1 MSSKQPPRVQFDFEP
16 DMPEVSCDPQIEMTN
31 DAWEMDSNIN
41 GGVSMEIEEGDA
53 PTAMPDLPSIER
65 EEIQEV
71 EIFDMPSKPT
81 VRRPRSTREPVA
93 QPEEQLIPQAAPV
106 KQKKPRKPM
115 SEAHKAKLAIAREK
129 ALIAR
134 RQKKEERA
142 KAKALENE
150 EKELLK
156 KQKVK
161 RVQKLKEEVEE
172 APAPAPAPVQKDSG
186 TWITK
191 KDLEEA
197 QLTAILNY
205 ETLRKA
211 RKAEKQKQKAIE
223 QQKQQM
229 KNMLRKNQ
237 PQSYV
242 YRDGSNR
249 WDMCY

>member
-1 MSSKQPPRVQFDFEP
+1 MSTKQPPRVQFDFEP
-16 DMPEVSCDPQIEMTN
+16 DLPEISCDPQIEMTN
-31 DAWEMDSNIN
+31 DAWETDTDVTMD
-41 GGVSMEIEEGDA
+41 IEEGDA
-53 PTAMPDLPSIER
+53 PSNMPDLPSIER

-71 EIFDMPSKPT
+71 EIFDMPQQT
-81 VRRPRSTREPVA
+81 VRRPPPKSKRVA
-93 QPEEQLIPQAAPV
+93 QPEEQLIPQAPV

-115 SEAHKAKLAIAREK
+115 SEEHKAKLAIAREK

-134 RQKKEERA
+134 KQNKEERE
-142 KAKALENE
+142 KAKALERE

-172 APAPAPAPVQKDSG
+172 APAPAPVQKDSG

-223 QQKQQM
+223 QQKEQM

-237 PQSYV
+237 PQSYA

>member
-1 MSSKQPPRVQFDFEP
+1 MSKKQPPRVQFDFEP

-31 DAWEMDSNIN
+31 DAWETDITMD
-41 GGVSMEIEEGDA
+41 IEEAEA
-53 PTAMPDLPSIER
+53 PSTIPELPSIER
-65 EEIQEV
+65 EQIQEV
-71 EIFDMPSKPT
+71 EIFDMPKPA
-81 VRRPRSTREPVA
+81 VRRPPPKSKRVA
-93 QPEEQLIPQAAPV
+93 QPEEQFISQAQPV
-106 KQKKPRKPM
+106 KKPRKPM
-115 SEAHKAKLAIAREK
+115 SEEHKAKLAIAREK

-134 RQKKEERA
+134 KHNQEERA
-142 KAKALENE
+142 KAKALENV

-172 APAPAPAPVQKDSG
+172 APAPAPIQRDNG

-197 QLTAILNY
+197 QLSAILNY

-223 QQKQQM
+223 QQREQM
-229 KNMLRKNQ
+229 RNMLKKNQQ
-237 PQSYV
+237 PQSYS

>member
-31 DAWEMDSNIN
+31 DAWETDTDVTMDIQD
-41 GGVSMEIEEGDA
+41 VEEGDA
-53 PTAMPDLPSIER
+53 PNAMPDLPSIER

-81 VRRPRSTREPVA
+81 VRRPPAKSKPAA

-115 SEAHKAKLAIAREK
+115 SEAHKAKLALAREK

-134 RQKKEERA
+134 RQKKEERE
-142 KAKALENE
+142 KAKALERE

-156 KQKVK
+156 QQKVK

-172 APAPAPAPVQKDSG
+172 APAPAPVQKDSG

-229 KNMLRKNQ
+229 KNMLKKNQ
-237 PQSYV
+237 PQSYA